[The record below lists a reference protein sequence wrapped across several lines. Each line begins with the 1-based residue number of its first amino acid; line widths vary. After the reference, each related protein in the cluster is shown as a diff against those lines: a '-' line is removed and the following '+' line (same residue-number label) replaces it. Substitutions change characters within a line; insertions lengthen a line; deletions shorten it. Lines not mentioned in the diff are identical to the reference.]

1 MSSSKSKKAVAKSE
15 TFTQAKGQETLK
27 QAAGVTIESAAKKV
41 TEAQLAIGKTLSDVT
56 NQLQQQLS
64 ELSTVTQAVE
74 LKKAELETIYGK
86 EQVLKNIDD
95 LNVEF
100 EEYKQNIVTQKEKL
114 FLERTREESE
124 FEFTR
129 EQARKNEQVQYE
141 EERRLLKNKHR
152 DEDEERNKNFQLRNE
167 EMLKKENEFIEL
179 KKQVDAFPA
188 KLDSEVKKEVAIA
201 TNSVKREYEHKLEL
215 LSKDLA
221 TNQSIFQNQLT
232 GANGRLES
240 QAKVIAEL
248 TAQLTGAQSKVAEIA
263 KEALTAASSTKSLA
277 DVQQLIQTQANGA
290 SARKA

>member
-1 MSSSKSKKAVAKSE
+1 MSSKNKKTVAKSE
-15 TFTQAKGQETLK
+15 TFTQAKSQETLNK
-27 QAAGVTIESAAKKV
+27 ASGVTIETAAKKV

-56 NQLQQQLS
+56 NQLQQQLG

-86 EQVLKNIDD
+86 ESVLKSIDE

-100 EEYKQNIVTQKEKL
+100 EDHKQNIETQKEKM

-129 EQARKNEQVQYE
+129 DQARKNEQVQYE
-141 EERRLLKNKHR
+141 EDRRILKNKHR
-152 DEDEERNKNFQLRNE
+152 DEDEERNKNFQFRTE

-179 KKQVDAFPA
+179 KKQVEAFPA

-215 LSKDLA
+215 LSKDISTHRTVSDSTIASLNA
-221 TNQSIFQNQLT
+221 
-232 GANGRLES
+232 RLS
-240 QAKVIAEL
+240 TQDKVIAEL
-248 TAQLTGAQSKVAEIA
+248 TAQLSAAQSKVAEIA